1 MADAEAKKTATDKG
15 FYVVDPD
22 RIGAGPPQEG
32 NYSESKKSYYARKY
46 MEAQSARSKLEATPI
61 ERDLDV
67 WSIRTSHRAAH
78 PSSPLSMLRPGRD
91 NNLG

>member
-1 MADAEAKKTATDKG
+1 MADAEAKKTAAEKG

-46 MEAQSARSKLEATPI
+46 MEPQSDRSTLETTPI
-61 ERDLDV
+61 ERESDV
-67 WSIRTSHRAAH
+67 
-78 PSSPLSMLRPGRD
+78 
-91 NNLG
+91 

>member
-1 MADAEAKKTATDKG
+1 MADAEAKKTAADKG

-46 MEAQSARSKLEATPI
+46 MEAQSA
-61 ERDLDV
+61 
-67 WSIRTSHRAAH
+67 
-78 PSSPLSMLRPGRD
+78 
-91 NNLG
+91 

>member
-1 MADAEAKKTATDKG
+1 MADAEAKKTAGDKS

-22 RIGAGPPQEG
+22 RIVAGPPQEG

-61 ERDLDV
+61 ERESDV
-67 WSIRTSHRAAH
+67 
-78 PSSPLSMLRPGRD
+78 
-91 NNLG
+91 